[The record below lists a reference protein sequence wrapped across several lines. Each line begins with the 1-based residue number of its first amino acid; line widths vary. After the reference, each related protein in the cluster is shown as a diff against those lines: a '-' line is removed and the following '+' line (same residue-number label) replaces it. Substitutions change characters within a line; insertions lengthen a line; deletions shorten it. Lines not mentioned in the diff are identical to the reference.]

1 MNKTNN
7 FFRFELYR
15 IDIFG
20 KKSLITTNGSVA
32 GITNALNKMQLLT
45 PVELI
50 DLFVNRSIES
60 GVCRIRLGTDEYE
73 LKFSSLDK

>member
-20 KKSLITTNGSVA
+20 KKSLITTNDSVA
-32 GITNALNKMQLLT
+32 GITNSLHKMKLMQ

-50 DLFVNRSIES
+50 ELFVNRSIES

-73 LKFSSLDK
+73 LKFSPLHK